1 MRQAKKTALRDGI
14 SEDLSRLKAEF
25 DQWRATRTVGKRIPA
40 QLWAVAV
47 ELAAGHG
54 VHHVA
59 DVLQLD
65 VGALE
70 RRTAL
75 TGSAQQPLAPQPSA
89 PQFVEMFVPTPMPPP
104 ARAIEPA
111 RAECVVELVN
121 VRGTKMRVELSGAG
135 VASLPAL
142 CNAFCAAG

>member
-1 MRQAKKTALRDGI
+1 MGRAKKTAPRDGI

-40 QLWAVAV
+40 QLWAAVAV

-65 VGALE
+65 VAALE

-75 TGSAQQPLAPQPSA
+75 TGSAQQPLAP
-89 PQFVEMFVPTPMPPP
+89 E
-104 ARAIEPA
+104 R
-111 RAECVVELVN
+111 RRC
-121 VRGTKMRVELSGAG
+121 R
-135 VASLPAL
+135 
-142 CNAFCAAG
+142 

>member
-1 MRQAKKTALRDGI
+1 MGREKKTAPRDSI

-40 QLWAVAV
+40 QLWAAVAV

-65 VGALE
+65 VAALE

-75 TGSAQQPLAPQPSA
+75 TGSAQQPLAP
-89 PQFVEMFVPTPMPPP
+89 E
-104 ARAIEPA
+104 R
-111 RAECVVELVN
+111 RRC
-121 VRGTKMRVELSGAG
+121 R
-135 VASLPAL
+135 
-142 CNAFCAAG
+142 